1 MPAEFDVVID
11 GLCIPT
17 SCHSRGKQ
25 RFHFRREIKR
35 FLVEGIEQRL
45 DTEAVTGGEDRP
57 VGFIPEYKGEFA
69 AQSVQALR
77 PEIFIEMKSDLA
89 VGAGAQAVTRVFEL
103 ALNRFI
109 AIEFAV
115 DDDAGLFVLAG
126 DRLISGGQINDA
138 EAP

>member
-1 MPAEFDVVID
+1 
-11 GLCIPT
+11 
-17 SCHSRGKQ
+17 
-25 RFHFRREIKR
+25 
-35 FLVEGIEQRL
+35 
-45 DTEAVTGGEDRP
+45 
-57 VGFIPEYKGEFA
+57 
-69 AQSVQALR
+69 VQALR